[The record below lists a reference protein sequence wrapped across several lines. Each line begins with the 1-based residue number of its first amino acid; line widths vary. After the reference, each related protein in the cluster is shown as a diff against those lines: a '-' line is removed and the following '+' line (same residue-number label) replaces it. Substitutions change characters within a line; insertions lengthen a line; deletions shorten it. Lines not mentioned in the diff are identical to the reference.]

1 MEILCTSVSAES
13 LWAEQEN
20 PTVTFTVQMGAGAV
34 LLGLSSHY
42 CPPTGL
48 SMAHAKY
55 KDTRGGSRLHSTVHA
70 EGLIMRGEKNKRD
83 WFMSQ
88 SDMTPGVMTFALRR
102 DPSCSAGPRRSTL
115 RRAAGGEVGAQHR
128 SPLWVWTAG

>member
-48 SMAHAKY
+48 SMAHA
-55 KDTRGGSRLHSTVHA
+55 TRGVAQDFGTV
-70 EGLIMRGEKNKRD
+70 LSM
-83 WFMSQ
+83 
-88 SDMTPGVMTFALRR
+88 LR
-102 DPSCSAGPRRSTL
+102 
-115 RRAAGGEVGAQHR
+115 V
-128 SPLWVWTAG
+128 